1 MSCVRPP
8 GRAGGGDHMRK
19 LTIGDGCALGI
30 VLGAIISATAGCGG
44 VKIRQVTPQN
54 PYEEGLR
61 FYRPHPYLWV
71 TKDKSGGLQGSII
84 WLPDKSQEYV
94 ATAKSGLGSAE
105 SRLTLEDGWNL
116 TGFSESRESPTA
128 AMITALTGSLQ
139 DITKV
144 LPAAN
149 REELRP
155 GLYVFTFD
163 DKTGLVSGL
172 KPVFQFE

>member
-1 MSCVRPP
+1 
-8 GRAGGGDHMRK
+8 MRK
-19 LTIGDGCALGI
+19 KTITGWCAF
-30 VLGAIISATAGCGG
+30 GAAAGAMLAAIFGCGG
-44 VKIRQVTPQN
+44 VEIRQVTPQK
-54 PYEEGLR
+54 PYEDGLR

-94 ATAKSGLGSAE
+94 ATAKSGLGRAD
-105 SRLTLEDGWNL
+105 SRLTLENGWNL
-116 TGFSESRESPTA
+116 TGFSESRESPA
-128 AMITALTGSLQ
+128 ADLITALTGSLV
-139 DITKV
+139 DVTRV
-144 LPAAN
+144 LPAAS

-163 DKTGLVSGL
+163 AQTGLVNGL